1 MKTEK
6 DQKVVTDLN
15 DLVVNCDVLRELES
29 QSV

>member
-6 DQKVVTDLN
+6 DQKVVADLN
-15 DLVVNCDVLRELES
+15 DLVVNCDVLREIES